1 MPTLKCALPAYRFG
15 GCYHKFEAKL
25 SDADRS
31 LINSIPGLFTDDG
44 AASTDLKFLNE
55 SHNALWERFFNE
67 PAYSSGPGNTPL
79 RTRKD
84 RLYDL
89 FQTLKN
95 HEGYLNSLREGG
107 FGSEQPEKTISN
119 HIKLV
124 RRNIVD
130 ILSEYVRLSDVY
142 VWAKS
147 LNDIRDERVEK
158 AQMALRRMMRHGEY
172 RSRRS
177 TNEFMQIVD
186 GGESSIGRERKV
198 YIERDGFYLVWED

>member
-1 MPTLKCALPAYRFG
+1 
-15 GCYHKFEAKL
+15 
-25 SDADRS
+25 
-31 LINSIPGLFTDDG
+31 
-44 AASTDLKFLNE
+44 
-55 SHNALWERFFNE
+55 
-67 PAYSSGPGNTPL
+67 
-79 RTRKD
+79 
-84 RLYDL
+84 L

-95 HEGYLNSLREGG
+95 YEGYLNSLREGG

-158 AQMALRRMMRHGEY
+158 TQMALRRMMRHGEY

-198 YIERDGFYLVWED
+198 HIERDGFYLVWED